1 MLMCSCAALG
11 SICYYFSTGSTFYR
25 ATCSYSSRLFLS
37 ALIYDHSPFL
47 LFVPLHTVLLQNSA
61 DPSIRNTDGKT
72 AQDLAEPS
80 AKLVLTGG
88 YKKEELLEAAR

>member
-1 MLMCSCAALG
+1 MFMYSSVACG
-11 SICYYFSTGSTFYR
+11 SAWYNFYYWRYILKFYG
-25 ATCSYSSRLFLS
+25 ATCSCSSHPFLCI
-37 ALIYDHSPFL
+37 LVYDH
-47 LFVPLHTVLLQNSA
+47 FVPLHTVLLQNSA

>member
-1 MLMCSCAALG
+1 MWQ
-11 SICYYFSTGSTFYR
+11 YVV
-25 ATCSYSSRLFLS
+25 LFLLLGVHS
-37 ALIYDHSPFL
+37 QILWSYTLLLKPPVIVYDHSPIL
-47 LFVPLHTVLLQNSA
+47 HFVPLHTVLLQNSA

>member
-1 MLMCSCAALG
+1 MCVTVFITGATFSNFMELHALAQ
-11 SICYYFSTGSTFYR
+11 
-25 ATCSYSSRLFLS
+25 ATYILV
-37 ALIYDHSPFL
+37 YDHSPIL
-47 LFVPLHTVLLQNSA
+47 HFVPLHTVLLQNSA